1 MDALDTAVLSGLVFV
16 AAALY
21 STVGHGGASG
31 YLAAMALVGAPAAIL
46 RPTALVLNVLV
57 SGLGALRFRRAG
69 HLPWRGL
76 WPFIVTSIPC
86 AFIGGAIHVP
96 EAYYRPLLGAVLFV
110 AAANLLWRRETVLTN
125 RDDIRIPALPA
136 MASGAVIGILA
147 GLTGVGGGI
156 FLSPLIILMGWADTR
171 TTAGISA
178 AFILVNSIAGLA
190 GNLASFGNLSP
201 DIAFLAVAAFLGG
214 LIGSWLGTR
223 RLNILWMRRVL
234 AIVLIVAGGKLILA

>member
-1 MDALDTAVLSGLVFV
+1 MEALDTAALSGLVFI

-31 YLAAMALVGAPAAIL
+31 YLAAMALIGAPAAIL

-57 SGLGALRFRRAG
+57 SGLGTFRFRQAG

-76 WPFIVTSIPC
+76 WPFILTSIPC
-86 AFIGGAIHVP
+86 AFVGGSIPIP
-96 EAYYRPLLGAVLFV
+96 EAYYRQLLGVVLFV
-110 AAANLLWRRETVLTN
+110 AAANLLWRRETILT
-125 RDDIRIPALPA
+125 DSDGIRVPIAPALA
-136 MASGAVIGILA
+136 CGAVIGLLA

-171 TTAGISA
+171 TTAGLSA
-178 AFILVNSIAGLA
+178 AFILVNSLSGLA
-190 GNLASFGNLSP
+190 GNLAAFGNLSP
-201 DIAFLAVAAFLGG
+201 DIAYLAAAAFLGG

-234 AIVLIVAGGKLILA
+234 ALVLIVAGAKLILT

>member
-1 MDALDTAVLSGLVFV
+1 MIGADTAILGGLVFV
-16 AAALY
+16 AALLY

-31 YLAAMALVGAPAAIL
+31 YLAAMALVGAPAVIL

-57 SGLGALRFRRAG
+57 SGLGAFRFRRAG

-86 AFIGGAIHVP
+86 AFIGGSIEIP
-96 EAYYRPLLGAVLFV
+96 EAYYRPLLGLVLFV
-110 AAANLLWRRETVLTN
+110 AAANLLWRREAVLAN
-125 RDDIRIPALPA
+125 SDDVRIPMAPAL
-136 MASGAVIGILA
+136 ASGAVIGTLA

-178 AFILVNSIAGLA
+178 AFILVNSLSGLA

-201 DIAFLAVAAFLGG
+201 DIALLAIAAFLGG

-223 RLNILWMRRVL
+223 RLNILWMRRILALVL
-234 AIVLIVAGGKLILA
+234 VVAGAKLILT